1 MCLVY
6 WYEYNNNDITTN
18 IRITNNTTQR
28 ILKMMLETELESS
41 KLVIT
46 YGYLISNTR
55 IFYDICEP
63 SDIVSL

>member
-1 MCLVY
+1 M
-6 WYEYNNNDITTN
+6 
-18 IRITNNTTQR
+18 
-28 ILKMMLETELESS
+28 ILLKGYFETELESS
-41 KLVIT
+41 KLVMT

>member
-1 MCLVY
+1 M
-6 WYEYNNNDITTN
+6 
-18 IRITNNTTQR
+18 NTTTMTLRR
-28 ILKMMLETELESS
+28 ILGLQMILLKGYFETELESS
-41 KLVIT
+41 KLVMT